1 MAGVSFDRQAV
12 MFSACFNFRELG
24 GYPTAGGPAVRKGQL
39 YRSDSLHRLSGADL
53 DRLAALGIRTVLDLR
68 TDREVTADGGCPAGV
83 DVLRFPLDDALGG
96 VDQPLALG
104 YVATVEAQCDVVASA
119 VVVLADPS
127 ARPAVFHCTSGR
139 DRTGILAALVLDL
152 LGVPDD
158 VIAAD
163 YVLSVDSRRARDA
176 YLREHEP
183 ERAAFF
189 ASLPASVLAI
199 DASTMEL
206 FLRELRAR
214 HGSVRAL
221 LEAGGAPAAALD
233 RLVDDL
239 VDRAME

>member
-1 MAGVSFDRQAV
+1 
-12 MFSACFNFRELG
+12 
-24 GYPTAGGPAVRKGQL
+24 
-39 YRSDSLHRLSGADL
+39 
-53 DRLAALGIRTVLDLR
+53 
-68 TDREVTADGGCPAGV
+68 
-83 DVLRFPLDDALGG
+83 
-96 VDQPLALG
+96 
-104 YVATVEAQCDVVASA
+104 VATVEAQRDVVASA
-119 VVVLADPS
+119 VVALADPA

-152 LGVPDD
+152 LGVSDD

-199 DASTMEL
+199 DASTMEQ
-206 FLRELRAR
+206 FLRELRTR
-214 HGSVRAL
+214 HGSVRTL